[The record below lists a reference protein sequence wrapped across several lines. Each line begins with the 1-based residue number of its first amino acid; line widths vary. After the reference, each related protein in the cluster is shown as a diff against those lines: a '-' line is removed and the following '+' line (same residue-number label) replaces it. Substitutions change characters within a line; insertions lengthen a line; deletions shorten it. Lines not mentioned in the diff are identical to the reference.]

1 MCVAFNIVTVLC
13 IMMGSCIMMMS
24 TVCGI
29 SLWLQEIVLTVSVT
43 LCFSSFCQP
52 EQDELLELRLKKQ
65 RGHTISVMTPAE
77 ANRQHEE
84 AGLRAGAGGKDA
96 VGQVTPAQVF
106 LQLYHTHPL
115 IMDSQDLPLHVPNNE
130 VGRLCD
136 ACL

>member
-1 MCVAFNIVTVLC
+1 MYHDGQLYHDDEHSLWYKFVVTGNSSHGQCDTLLF
-13 IMMGSCIMMMS
+13 
-24 TVCGI
+24 I
-29 SLWLQEIVLTVSVT
+29 SLT
-43 LCFSSFCQP
+43 FCQP